1 MNLPDQLTG
10 MSERPQ
16 AWWSS
21 APQPQKFGVIG
32 GAAALVIALVVG
44 VLSMDGSEQEWEPA
58 ILYVGL
64 EYEDAAEITTR
75 LAATGIQYKLSED
88 ATTITVPKDQVSN
101 TRLTLAG
108 EGFPKSGRIGYEI
121 FDENQIA
128 MTEFLQTVNLVR
140 ALQGELEE
148 TLSSI
153 DGVRQARVMLV
164 VPEESLFTEHQNP
177 TTASVVLTLKGGKLR
192 DRQVEAVANLVSSSV
207 EGLHKEHVVIV
218 DQEGNLLSEEYDPLA
233 RAATK
238 QFEMQRAVEFALE
251 EKVQS
256 LMDEVIGSGRSKVR
270 INVDLD
276 FSQKNSEERLYA
288 PAGGGGNQILSEET
302 NEKSSA
308 EQGTEENAVR
318 NYEINRTINS
328 IVGTVGSISRLSMAL
343 TVDQTKVVI
352 DPDTREIREELRP
365 DSEIQQLADLAQQAI
380 GFDESRGD
388 EKTVFSMPFDK
399 TQEIQSREQA
409 VTDERREFW
418 TGIAINVA
426 KVLGILAALITLRFI
441 IQAIGRGV
449 GVEEDIEVL
458 GEISGDV
465 DEEDFERPDTPHDI
479 ILSRVQQMVRERPE
493 DAAKLI
499 RTMLVEDGS

>member
-1 MNLPDQLTG
+1 MNIPDQITGLTD
-10 MSERPQ
+10 RPQ
-16 AWWSS
+16 AWWSE
-21 APQPQKFGVIG
+21 APQPQKFGVMGG
-32 GAAALVIALVVG
+32 GAALLIALVVA
-44 VLSMDGSEQEWEPA
+44 VLSMGGDDEEWNPA
-58 ILYVGL
+58 ILYAGL
-64 EYEDAAEITTR
+64 DYEEAAEITAR
-75 LAATGIQYKLSED
+75 LSTMGIPYRLKEDAATIL
-88 ATTITVPKDQVSN
+88 VPDDQMAN

-108 EGFPKSGRIGYEI
+108 EGFPRSGRMGYEI

-153 DGVRQARVMLV
+153 DGVRQAKVLLV
-164 VPEESLFTEHQNP
+164 IPEESLFTEMQNP
-177 TTASVVLTLKGGKLR
+177 TTASVVLTMSGGSDLR
-192 DRQVEAVANLVSSSV
+192 PRQIDAVTNLVASSV
-207 EGLHKEHVVIV
+207 EGLHREHVVIV

-233 RAATK
+233 KAATK
-238 QFEMQRAVEFALE
+238 QFEMQQAVEHVLE
-251 EKVQS
+251 KKVQS
-256 LMDEVIGSGRSKVR
+256 LMDGVIGSGRSKVR
-270 INVDLD
+270 INVSLD
-276 FSQKNSEERLYA
+276 FSQKNTEERTYQ
-288 PAGGGGNQILSEET
+288 PPGGSSVVVSEET

-308 EQGTEENAVR
+308 ERGTEENAVR
-318 NYEINRTINS
+318 NYEINSTVRN
-328 IVGTVGSISRLSMAL
+328 IVGSVGSIARLSMAL

-352 DPDTREIREELRP
+352 DPDTREILEIERPQEEIEQLR
-365 DSEIQQLADLAQQAI
+365 DLAKEAV
-380 GFDESRGD
+380 GFNMERGD
-388 EKTVFSMPFDK
+388 GVTVFSMPFDK
-399 TQEIQSREQA
+399 TQEIQAREQA
-409 VTDERREFW
+409 VSDERREFW

-465 DEEDFERPDTPHDI
+465 EEEEFERPETPHDI

-499 RTMLVEDGS
+499 RTMLVEEGS

>member
-1 MNLPDQLTG
+1 MNLPEQLTG
-10 MSERPQ
+10 MTERPQ
-16 AWWSS
+16 AWWAT
-21 APQPQKFGVIG
+21 APQPQKYGAMG
-32 GAAALVIALVVG
+32 GAAALVLALVVG
-44 VLSMDGSEQEWEPA
+44 LMSMGGSEEDWDPA

-75 LAATGIQYKLSED
+75 LSATGVKYKLSED

-128 MTEFLQTVNLVR
+128 MTEFLQSVNLVR

-148 TLSSI
+148 TLSGI
-153 DGVRQARVMLV
+153 DGVRQARVLLV
-164 VPEESLFTEHQNP
+164 IPEESLFTEQQNP
-177 TTASVVLTLKGGKLR
+177 TTASVVLTLSGVKLR
-192 DRQVEAVANLVSSSV
+192 ERQIEAVVNLVSSSV

-238 QFEMQRAVEFALE
+238 QFEMQRAVEHALE
-251 EKVQS
+251 QKVQS

-276 FSQKNSEERLYA
+276 FSQKNTEERLYA
-288 PAGGGGNQILSEET
+288 PSSGGSSQIVSEET

-318 NYEINRTINS
+318 NYEINRTIRS
-328 IVGTVGSISRLSMAL
+328 IVGTVGAVSRLSMAL

-365 DSEIQQLADLAQQAI
+365 DSEILQLAELAQQAI
-380 GFDESRGD
+380 GFDASRGD

-465 DEEDFERPDTPHDI
+465 EDEDFERPDTPHDI

-499 RTMLVEDGS
+499 RTMLVEESN

>member
-1 MNLPDQLTG
+1 M
-10 MSERPQ
+10 
-16 AWWSS
+16 
-21 APQPQKFGVIG
+21 G

-44 VLSMDGSEQEWEPA
+44 VMSMGGGDEAWDPA
-58 ILYVGL
+58 ILYTGL
-64 EYEDAAEITTR
+64 DVEDAAEITSR
-75 LAATGIQYKLSED
+75 LTGLGIPYKLGED
-88 ATTITVPKDQVSN
+88 AATITVPKDRVSN
-101 TRLTLAG
+101 LRLQMAG

-121 FDENQIA
+121 FDESQIA
-128 MTEFLQTVNLVR
+128 MTQFLQTVNLVR

-148 TLSSI
+148 TLGSI
-153 DGVRQARVMLV
+153 DGVREARVMLV
-164 VPEESLFTEHQNP
+164 IPEESLFTEQQNP
-177 TTASVVLTLKGGKLR
+177 TTASVVLTLAGQKLR
-192 DRQVEAVANLVSSSV
+192 ERQIEAVGNLVSSSV
-207 EGLHKEHVVIV
+207 EGLHKEHVVIL

-233 RAATK
+233 KAATK
-238 QFEMQRAVEFALE
+238 QFEMQRAVEYALE
-251 EKVQS
+251 TKVQS

-270 INVDLD
+270 VNVSLD
-276 FSQKNSEERLYA
+276 FDQKNSEERLYSPGA
-288 PAGGGGNQILSEET
+288 SQLVVSEET

-318 NYEINRTINS
+318 NYETNRTIRN
-328 IVGTVGSISRLSMAL
+328 IIGTVGTVSRLSMAL

-365 DSEIQQLADLAQQAI
+365 DSEIDQLSQLAMQAI

-409 VTDERREFW
+409 VSDERRELW

-465 DEEDFERPDTPHDI
+465 EEEDFERPDTPHDI

-499 RTMLVEDGS
+499 CTMLVEEGN

>member
-10 MSERPQ
+10 IAERPQ
-16 AWWSS
+16 AWW
-21 APQPQKFGVIG
+21 ATAEQPQKYGVMG
-32 GAAALVIALVVG
+32 GAAALVIAVIVG
-44 VLSMDGSEQEWEPA
+44 VLSMGGGEDEWDPA

-75 LAATGIQYKLSED
+75 LSATGVPFKLSED

-153 DGVRQARVMLV
+153 DGVRQARVHLV
-164 VPEESLFTEHQNP
+164 IPEESLFTEHQNP
-177 TTASVVLTLKGGKLR
+177 TTASVVLTLSGVKLR
-192 DRQVEAVANLVSSSV
+192 ERQIEAVTNLVSSSV

-218 DQEGNLLSEEYDPLA
+218 DHEGNLLSEEYDPLA

-238 QFEMQRAVEFALE
+238 QFEMQRAVEHALE
-251 EKVQS
+251 QKVES

-270 INVDLD
+270 INVALD
-276 FSQKNSEERLYA
+276 FSQKNSEERIYS
-288 PAGGGGNQILSEET
+288 PAGGGSQVLSEET

-318 NYEINRTINS
+318 NYEINRTISS
-328 IVGTVGSISRLSMAL
+328 IVGTVGAVSRLSMAL
-343 TVDQTKVVI
+343 TVDKTKVVI

-365 DSEIQQLADLAQQAI
+365 DSEITQLAELAQQAI
-380 GFDESRGD
+380 GFDASRGD

-399 TQEIQSREQA
+399 TQEIQSSEQA
-409 VTDERREFW
+409 VNDERREFW

-426 KVLGILAALITLRFI
+426 KVLGILAALITLRYI

-458 GEISGDV
+458 GQISGDV
-465 DEEDFERPDTPHDI
+465 EEDDFERPDTPHDI

-499 RTMLVEDGS
+499 RTMLVEESN